1 MRFPQSTRPCS
12 RASPPDGMPM
22 TTYFTADLH
31 LGQPEI
37 LSLRQRPWA
46 SIEEHDAALLAA
58 INATVGPD
66 DTLYILGDVTACE
79 DDTRVKA
86 WLSAIACPD
95 RRLVLGNHD
104 KAHAL
109 FEPGAF
115 TEICAYRELVV
126 DGHPCCLSHYPMLDW
141 NRGDAYYR
149 THELVRTAIMLHG
162 HIHSRG
168 TATNSANA
176 RDGIWRYDVG
186 VDANDY
192 APVSFPAIWEFI
204 CTHEPRPL

>member
-1 MRFPQSTRPCS
+1 
-12 RASPPDGMPM
+12 M

-37 LSLRQRPWA
+37 LTLRQRPWA
-46 SIEEHDAALLAA
+46 SIDDHDAALLAA
-58 INATVGPD
+58 INTTVGPG

-79 DDTRVKA
+79 DNARVKA
-86 WLSAIACPD
+86 WLDAIVCPN

-104 KAHAL
+104 KAQAL

-115 TEICAYRELVV
+115 TEICDYREVLV

-141 NRGDAYYR
+141 NRGDAYYD
-149 THELVRTAIMLHG
+149 THVLEQAAIMLHG

-168 TATNSANA
+168 PATNEANA
-176 RDGIWRYDVG
+176 RNGIWRYDVG
-186 VDANDY
+186 VDANSY
-192 APVSFPAIWEFI
+192 APVSFSAIWDFI
-204 CTHEPRPL
+204 CANDPRMP